1 MKWIDCRWCEL
12 THDANLLC
20 PPARKILGALA
31 AKGAEGNMPDLDFPD
46 DPIDAK
52 LFGLGDDPGDTLIG
66 QLVVQA
72 AVTPVA
78 DVPRATLIYTGQD
91 ADGRPL
97 PKWVHIG
104 TDEDIANAARL
115 VASRADLA
123 IRTAAGQRR
132 PAGQG

>member
-1 MKWIDCRWCEL
+1 MKWTDCRWCEL

-20 PPARKILGALA
+20 PPARKILDALA
-31 AKGAEGNMPDLDFPD
+31 AKGAEGNMPDLDCPD
-46 DPIDAK
+46 EPIAGR
-52 LFGLGDDPGDTLIG
+52 LFGIGDDPGDTLIR

-91 ADGRPL
+91 AEGKPL
-97 PKWVHIG
+97 PRWVHVG
-104 TDEDIANAARL
+104 TDADIANAARL
-115 VASRADLA
+115 VASRAELA

-132 PAGQG
+132 SGGQG